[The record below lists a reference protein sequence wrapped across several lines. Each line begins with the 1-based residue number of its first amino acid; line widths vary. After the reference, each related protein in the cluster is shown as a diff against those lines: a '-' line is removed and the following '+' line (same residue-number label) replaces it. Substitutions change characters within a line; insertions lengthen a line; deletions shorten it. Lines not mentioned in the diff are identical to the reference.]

1 LYISFIPFSSL
12 VCHDYIL
19 NHAGGLP
26 CKLEGILESPVING
40 YRNKCEFSVGF
51 SLEGKKTVGF
61 MLGNF
66 REGVTAVEEPVDC
79 PNVSEISCKY
89 ALMFQ
94 DFLQSS
100 SLPVWN
106 RVDNCGFW
114 RQFTVREGRC
124 QAQAVAQNAETQIS
138 EVMLIVQ
145 VVPHSQIDGA
155 LECALSNLIN
165 FWWRI

>member
-1 LYISFIPFSSL
+1 MQVVFLASL
-12 VCHDYIL
+12 KAFWSPQWLMDTVTSVNSLWDFLWREKRRLDLCLEIL
-19 NHAGGLP
+19 GWFPYL
-26 CKLEGILESPVING
+26 
-40 YRNKCEFSVGF
+40 FSVCC
-51 SLEGKKTVGF
+51 SCSALMIDKTKS
-61 MLGNF
+61 

-114 RQFTVREGRC
+114 RQFTVWSLKAF
-124 QAQAVAQNAETQIS
+124 QLFQWV
-138 EVMLIVQ
+138 LICSFPVG
-145 VVPHSQIDGA
+145 I
-155 LECALSNLIN
+155 LYTLFEL
-165 FWWRI
+165 F